1 MPLPQVSELSLK
13 YTATQSEL
21 EVLKEQ
27 VPSLQTKLREAD
39 DHKNQL
45 TRELSEKVGEGVWES
60 VEVEGKGMWED

>member
-1 MPLPQVSELSLK
+1 MLVPQVSELSLK

-27 VPSLQTKLREAD
+27 VPSLETKLKDAD

-45 TRELSEKVGEGVWES
+45 TRELSEKVSGGGVCDGFH
-60 VEVEGKGMWED
+60 VGV